1 MKTTEFKPI
10 VFDTEEF
17 PNCFLCGFKLPDGH
31 RATFEISDRRN
42 DRDALIQTLTWIK
55 ENNYTMVGFNN
66 LGFDYHIIH
75 KLLQNPLMF
84 TAQVASQMANDIIG
98 SQYGDRIYPIQYTDR
113 IIPQLDLFAMNHFD
127 NAAKRTS
134 LKKLEY
140 NMRMDSIED
149 LPFDLRPLTFDEM
162 DVLAKYM
169 HHDIDAT
176 EIFLNKCKEQ
186 IDLRLELKEQGLIQ
200 GDVLNMSDV
209 KIGEQF
215 FVSRLGRDEFY
226 KDGKKKQTQVKVKPI
241 KDVIFPYIK
250 FMRPEFNTVLNQFK
264 QMVWQDGVEFTYP
277 SFDLNGIEYVYGR
290 GGIHASKQGV
300 FHSDENYLIVDLDVT
315 SMYPSIA
322 IVNRMKPAHLSNN
335 FTVEYGNLKAERVKL
350 SKTSALSKVLKLAL
364 NGTFGNSGN
373 PYSFFY
379 DNSYLLGTTIN
390 GQLLISMLID
400 RLLYIPNLEV
410 IQANTDGVTIL
421 VPRSQLGAVKA
432 IKYIWST
439 ETGLDLE
446 EVTYKSMWV
455 RDCNNYISLY
465 DSGKVK
471 AKGAY
476 FYPESDKDYDGYW
489 NKNYSC
495 LIIQKVARLVLING
509 ANIYDELFK
518 AIQED
523 KRHDFTLLHT
533 NSSGGYLYIGDKR
546 MGKNTRYIVSHAG
559 EVGTIIYPPKG
570 PANEYKR
577 KNGISDDLYNSVMKE
592 VGSGVWDARIHTS
605 NKSKYAERK
614 IALVA
619 NHLVTECNNINNC
632 RLYDIDLHWYAN
644 EVRKL
649 TEVFNEQR

>member
-1 MKTTEFKPI
+1 MKLI
-10 VFDTEEF
+10 VFDLETYE
-17 PNCFLCGFKLPDGH
+17 NCFLAGFKLPCGS

-42 DRDALIQTLTWIK
+42 DRDALLQTLTWIK

-75 KLLQNPLMF
+75 KFLQNPLMF
-84 TAQVASQMANDIIG
+84 TAKVASQMANDIIG

-127 NAAKRTS
+127 NSAKRTS

-186 IDLRLELKEQGLIQ
+186 IELRLELKEKNVIA

-226 KDGKKKQTQVKVKPI
+226 KDGKKKQTVIKIKPI

-250 FMRPEFNTVLNQFK
+250 FMRLEFNNVLNQFK
-264 QMVWQDGVEFTYP
+264 TMVWQDGVEFTYP
-277 SFDLNGIEYVYGR
+277 SFKLNNLEYVYGR

-300 FHSDENYLIVDLDVT
+300 YHSDENYIIVDLDVT

-322 IVNRMKPAHLSNN
+322 IVNRMKPAHLSDN
-335 FTVEYGNLKAERVKL
+335 FTTEYANLKAERMLHDK
-350 SKTSALSKVLKLAL
+350 KSAFNKVLKLAL

-373 PYSFFY
+373 PYSIFF
-379 DNSYLLGTTIN
+379 DNNYLLGTTIN

-400 RLLYIPNLEV
+400 RLLYVPSLEV
-410 IQANTDGVTIL
+410 LQANTDGVTIR
-421 VPRSQLGAVKA
+421 VHRSQLPA
-432 IKYIWST
+432 IRDIKEIWT
-439 ETGLDLE
+439 RETALDLE
-446 EVTYKSMWV
+446 EVTYKSMWL
-455 RDCNNYISLY
+455 RDCNNYMALY

-495 LIIQKVARLVLING
+495 MIIQKVARNVLING

-518 AIQED
+518 AIARND
-523 KRHDFTLLHT
+523 KHDFTLLHS
-533 NSSGGYLYIGDKR
+533 NSSGGYLYVGDKR
-546 MGKNTRYIVSHAG
+546 MGKNTRYIVSHKG
-559 EVGTIIYPPKG
+559 EVGTIVYPPKG
-570 PANEYKR
+570 KDGEFKR
-577 KNGISDDLYNSVMKE
+577 KNGIADTLYNSVMNE
-592 VGSGVWDARIHTS
+592 IGNGVWDARIHTA
-605 NKSKYAERK
+605 NKSRYTERR
-614 IALVA
+614 ISLVSDC
-619 NHLVTECNNINNC
+619 LVTECNNISKCN
-632 RLYDIDLHWYAN
+632 LYDINFDWYAA

-649 TEVFNEQR
+649 TEVFDAKT